1 MEPPSQ
7 PAPPEATAP
16 SENIQITPVSIQ
28 PEALQQEEPSA
39 TENTAEEV
47 ATVTEQGWAKK
58 RKTPVNLVSRAAVE
72 KSKGPSR
79 RSSRADKE
87 VEEET
92 VADSMQRKRPARPGA
107 GAAAKETGAS
117 PTQAKRRKSK

>member
-1 MEPPSQ
+1 
-7 PAPPEATAP
+7 
-16 SENIQITPVSIQ
+16 
-28 PEALQQEEPSA
+28 
-39 TENTAEEV
+39 
-47 ATVTEQGWAKK
+47 
-58 RKTPVNLVSRAAVE
+58 VE

-107 GAAAKETGAS
+107 GAAAKGTRTC
-117 PTQAKRRKSK
+117 TQT